1 MSDEQV
7 QQEIIQIISEDLL
20 PKLHSLFLKK
30 NLQPVSMI

>member
-20 PKLHSLFLKK
+20 PQTSLAVFK
-30 NLQPVSMI
+30 PITSASVME